1 VEEKSFLTSALCH
14 FPKCGCNRFTWI
26 AVAKELENRLGDKK
40 KKELKEPEWGRL
52 LFVAAFSD

>member
-1 VEEKSFLTSALCH
+1 M
-14 FPKCGCNRFTWI
+14 
-26 AVAKELENRLGDKK
+26 AKELENRLGKKK

>member
-1 VEEKSFLTSALCH
+1 LDCSGQRTGKQI
-14 FPKCGCNRFTWI
+14 G
-26 AVAKELENRLGDKK
+26 GKK

>member
-1 VEEKSFLTSALCH
+1 MAVIDLLGLQW
-14 FPKCGCNRFTWI
+14 PKNWKTDWG
-26 AVAKELENRLGDKK
+26 GKK